1 MKKKIKK
8 IAKYIFW
15 CFLFI
20 FLAILFT
27 VIYAN
32 WKISS
37 DTKNFIY
44 DDVNEVPKQ
53 KVALVLGASRK
64 LKGGYLNPYFTY
76 RIEAATELY
85 KNGKVSTFVVSGDN
99 SRPSYNEPQDMK
111 DALVANGIPDSIIYM
126 DYAGFRTLDSVVRLK
141 EIFGQDSCVV
151 VSQKFHNERAIYI
164 AHHYNIKAYGYN
176 AEDVQ
181 LNRLSFKTNLREKF
195 AKVKVFIDIL
205 IGKEPKFLGDK
216 IIIK

>member
-64 LKGGYLNPYFTY
+64 LRGGYLNPYFTY

>member
-126 DYAGFRTLDSVVRLK
+126 DYAGFRTLDSIVRLK

>member
-8 IAKYIFW
+8 IAKYILW

-85 KNGKVSTFVVSGDN
+85 KNGKVSTFIVSGDN